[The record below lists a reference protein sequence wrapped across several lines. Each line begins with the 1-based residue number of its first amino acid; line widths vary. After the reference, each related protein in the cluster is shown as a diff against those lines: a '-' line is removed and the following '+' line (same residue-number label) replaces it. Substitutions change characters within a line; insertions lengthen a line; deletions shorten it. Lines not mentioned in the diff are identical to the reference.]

1 MANYLEQ
8 VLNATKAHNSGVA
21 RTRANLDT
29 MLSMLQPPAPTGG
42 GVPRVGGVTKSP
54 HSMGDGHGH
63 SSQAEVKG
71 LNAAF
76 NSQLQRMIKDSG
88 GRIKVNSGYRSPERQ
103 AQLFAA
109 AVKKYGSEKA
119 ARKYVAPPGR
129 SNHNHGLAADL
140 GYTGDGEQWAHA
152 NAGRYGLVFPMG
164 HEPWHVEP
172 VGARKKR

>member
-76 NSQLQRMIKDSG
+76 NSQLQKLIKDSG
-88 GRIKVNSGYRSPERQ
+88 GKVSIGSGYRSI
-103 AQLFAA
+103 AQQT
-109 AVKKYGSEKA
+109 KIYNDWKA
-119 ARKYVAPPGR
+119 GRHPAPRVAKPGR

-140 GYTGDGEQWAHA
+140 KFADGKTKKWVQD
-152 NAGRYGLVFPMG
+152 NAGRYGLVFPMAD
-164 HEPWHVEP
+164 EPWHIEP
-172 VGARKKR
+172 VGARKMR